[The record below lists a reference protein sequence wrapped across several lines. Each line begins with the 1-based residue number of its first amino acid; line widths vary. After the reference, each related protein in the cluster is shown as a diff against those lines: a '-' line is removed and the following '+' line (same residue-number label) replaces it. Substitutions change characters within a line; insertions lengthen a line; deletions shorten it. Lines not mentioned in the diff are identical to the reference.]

1 MTPGGVWEKELPK
14 FCFDKRC
21 EQVLRGVAMRV
32 FIGVAMRVFIG
43 VAIGVT
49 RGVADVAV
57 AVSAVVVA
65 NTVGLAGVVSIGV
78 VIADLAMLRAAPS
91 AREGSQ
97 GGI

>member
-32 FIGVAMRVFIG
+32 FIGVA
-43 VAIGVT
+43 IGVT
-49 RGVADVAV
+49 RGVADIAV

-78 VIADLAMLRAAPS
+78 VIADLAMLLMNL
-91 AREGSQ
+91 
-97 GGI
+97 I